1 MKNKKLIYYCALF
14 SLFINGAFA
23 ANSFLKP
30 MKFEKTASDATFI
43 ERTENSAAGY
53 APYFGKSAFV
63 QIEIESEEEYINRM
77 VSLAEQRRQH
87 DLATMSLDE
96 YCQNYSDSERCPYE
110 SVEELAAIDTRP
122 TQTTQTTPPTQTTQ
136 PIPTTTGAFV
146 GYSEFGTPVFAD
158 YTAHNSHCTMPQRSD
173 HFSNKILTS
182 GQYKMS
188 DPAFEKAMITTFRA
202 EGGCVNDPNDSGGH
216 TCYGISQKN
225 NPEVNVASI
234 TRADAE
240 NIAHNKYYTQYGIN
254 LLPDHIRGDVFM
266 LGWGAGPVTGIRRF
280 CRFLGIPER
289 DKIDTEVISATQNY
303 KGDLHNDFIDSQKQ
317 FYIDVSKRGNNHI
330 YLKGWMNRL
339 KLKRENGCHTQTTQ
353 PLTRQ

>member
-43 ERTENSAAGY
+43 ERTENSATGY

-77 VSLAEQRRQH
+77 VSSAEQRRQH

-122 TQTTQTTPPTQTTQ
+122 TQPTPPTQ
-136 PIPTTTGAFV
+136 TTTGAFV

-289 DKIDTEVISATQNY
+289 DKIDTEVISAAQNY